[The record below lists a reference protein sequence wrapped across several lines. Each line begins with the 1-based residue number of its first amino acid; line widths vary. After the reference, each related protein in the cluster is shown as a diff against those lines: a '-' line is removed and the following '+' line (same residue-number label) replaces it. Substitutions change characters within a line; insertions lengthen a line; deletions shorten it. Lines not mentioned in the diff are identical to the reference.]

1 MSSGGCGRD
10 DAIRPTR
17 PIKRSFTLSG
27 HRTSVS
33 LEEAFWL
40 ALREAAAEDGVGLAE
55 LVGRIDK
62 GRGDAGLSSAIRVFV
77 LERLRRRSQA
87 PSVW

>member
-1 MSSGGCGRD
+1 MSSSGSGRD
-10 DAIRPTR
+10 DPIRPTR
-17 PIKRSFTLSG
+17 PVKHSFTLSG

-33 LEEAFWL
+33 LEEAFWR
-40 ALREAAAEDGVGLAE
+40 ALREAAMEEGVGLAE

-77 LERLRRRSQA
+77 LERLRCRLQGS
-87 PSVW
+87 SE